1 MTRLAS
7 AVLAV
12 VGLAAATAARAVP
25 VVLPPDPPY
34 PYEDVLDLPGTS
46 RAAEPHLQ
54 GTVLEDETTAINYH
68 YSPPGSLSGDYYTVT
83 GWLQSRV
90 VRSHV
95 DQTIDFHWRFLLN
108 VERNA
113 TWLDHDRSPYAAEA
127 VSLRNAYDPRFSYDA
142 NWLTDEGGTPLDQL
156 TVIGNMGDQHWLG
169 YGDMRLDA
177 IPHQGNGPS
186 AWFVLDTDARA
197 YARTARL
204 TVDSE
209 NLFRQSYPA
218 GGGDTAYTFAPA
230 IPEPETWA
238 LTGLGLAVVGWFAS
252 RRQRSR
258 VNPT

>member
-12 VGLAAATAARAVP
+12 VGLAGSADARAVS

-34 PYEDVLDLPGTS
+34 PYQDVLVLPGTS
-46 RAAEPHLQ
+46 RTAEPHLQ

-68 YSPPGSLSGDYYTVT
+68 YSPPGSLSGDYYSVA

-95 DQTIDFHWRFLLN
+95 DQTIDFHWRFQLG

-113 TWLDHDRSPYAAEA
+113 TWLDDDRSPYAAEA

-142 NWLTDEGGTPLDQL
+142 KWLTDEGGTPFNQL
-156 TVIGNMGDQHWLG
+156 TVIGNVGDEHWLG

-177 IPHQGNGPS
+177 IPHHGKGPS

-209 NLFRQSYPA
+209 NLFRQSYYA
-218 GGGDTAYTFAPA
+218 GGGDMAYTFAPA

-238 LTGLGLAVVGWFAS
+238 LTGLGLAVVGWVAS

-258 VNPT
+258 AAPT